1 MVGDDRLGGYADALL
16 AVAAAEGASEVVEDE
31 LFRFA
36 EALRGSEPLMATV
49 SDRGLSLER
58 RQAVVED
65 LLGSSASAITTALVS
80 MVVGTGRGADL
91 PAIVD
96 EAVVRS
102 AAGRN
107 RALARVRS
115 AIELTDDQKS
125 RLAAA
130 IKSST
135 GTDVEIRVVSGT
147 SSFGPFKV
155 SAQAPY
161 CPSSL
166 IPTMGMCG
174 SGAPAPVAGCG
185 DTPTDPTAPSGSTGS
200 TGSSGPSSTW
210 DDTRSGGCSVSGSQS
225 LAGQPL
231 LALALLGLLVL
242 RRRCRP

>member
-1 MVGDDRLGGYADALL
+1 MRWPDVADDRLGGYADALL
-16 AVAAAEGASEVVEDE
+16 AVAAAEGASGVVEDE

-36 EALRGSEPLMATV
+36 EALRGSEALLATV

-65 LLGSSASAITTALVS
+65 LLGSNASAITTALVS

-135 GTDVEIRVVSGT
+135 GTDVEIRVVIDETVMGGLVTEIGDDVIDGSVRHRMAQLRE
-147 SSFGPFKV
+147 SF
-155 SAQAPY
+155 
-161 CPSSL
+161 
-166 IPTMGMCG
+166 T
-174 SGAPAPVAGCG
+174 
-185 DTPTDPTAPSGSTGS
+185 
-200 TGSSGPSSTW
+200 
-210 DDTRSGGCSVSGSQS
+210 
-225 LAGQPL
+225 
-231 LALALLGLLVL
+231 
-242 RRRCRP
+242 